1 MDQIFAGEGTGVGSV
16 PLCKMQT
23 GLLASYSKLLWNS
36 AECFSCPP
44 TITDL
49 KRQPNHT
56 EWKRC
61 RLARGIWPKTGQKG
75 N

>member
-1 MDQIFAGEGTGVGSV
+1 MDQIFAGEGTGVDSGPV
-16 PLCKMQT
+16 CKMQT
-23 GLLASYSKLLWNS
+23 GLLASFSKLLWHS

-44 TITDL
+44 TIANQ
-49 KRQPNHT
+49 KRQPHHS

-61 RLARGIWPKTGQKG
+61 SLARGIWPKTGQKR